1 MQSLGGKVRPTLAV
15 IVALFIG
22 QGAMAQQMPL
32 FTLGAGDVSG
42 GYYSAAWAICD
53 VVNRQQK
60 GTMRCSPDP
69 TSGSVYNIDAL
80 RRGELDFALVQSD
93 LQAEAFSGTGRF
105 LDDGP
110 MPEMRSVMGLYPE
123 TMTILVRADLG
134 VTDIQNLKGA
144 RVDLGHPSSGRRAT
158 IDRMFSSLG
167 ISEGDFS
174 DISEL
179 PVGIA
184 VDALCN
190 STIDATFLIVGH
202 PNESV
207 ARAIR
212 DCDARI
218 LALTPDQIAKVIGG
232 GKDLTVT
239 SIPLGAYTEGA
250 LQVPSFS
257 VTATLVARADTPQ
270 RMVEA
275 VVADTLAELQP
286 LGRRAPVLA
295 GLDPVLM
302 QSRGLTAPLH
312 PGAETAF
319 ARAMEVEP

>member
-1 MQSLGGKVRPTLAV
+1 
-15 IVALFIG
+15 
-22 QGAMAQQMPL
+22 MAQEMPL

-60 GTMRCSPDP
+60 GAMRCSPDP

-80 RRGELDFALVQSD
+80 RRGELDFAMVQSD
-93 LQAEAFSGTGRF
+93 LQAEAFTGTGRF
-105 LDDGP
+105 LSDGP
-110 MPEMRSVMGLYPE
+110 MPEMRSVLGLYPE

-134 VTDIQNLKGA
+134 VTDVRQLAGA

-158 IDRMFSSLG
+158 ITRMFSSLG
-167 ISEGDFS
+167 LSEGDFAEV
-174 DISEL
+174 SEL

-190 STIDATFLIVGH
+190 RAIDATFLIVGH
-202 PNESV
+202 PNEGV
-207 ARAIR
+207 VRAIQE
-212 DCDARI
+212 CDARI
-218 LALTPDQIAKVIGG
+218 LPLTPAEIADVIGG
-232 GKDLTVT
+232 GNDLSVAA
-239 SIPLGAYTEGA
+239 IPMGAYAEGA
-250 LQVPSFS
+250 LEVPSFS
-257 VTATLVARADTPQ
+257 VTATLVARTDTPQ

-295 GLDPVLM
+295 GLDPMLM

-319 ARAMEVEP
+319 ARVSTEDAP